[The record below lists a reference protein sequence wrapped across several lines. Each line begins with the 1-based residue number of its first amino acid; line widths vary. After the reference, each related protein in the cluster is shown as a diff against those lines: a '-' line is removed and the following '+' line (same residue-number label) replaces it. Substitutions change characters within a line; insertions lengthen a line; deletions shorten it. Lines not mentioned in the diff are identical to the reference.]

1 MGLLA
6 LEIILFYAYIVPH
19 VEMTVNAAIMDG
31 LQRAIIKW
39 PNVATATATTSTTD
53 YVAPYAAYLIDQR
66 AMSIALEDSLL
77 MMRIQ
82 EQGTVTSIAIL
93 AWILCAVTW
102 CFMAM
107 DEPAPALSPAC
118 MQLPSSPTSFS
129 LRSDSGVD
137 EVIPQE
143 ETLSSL
149 NEVVA
154 TFSRHGRLP
163 HDGEEAASSRIDN
176 AASSRIDEA
185 TAFSRHRYTM

>member
-39 PNVATATATTSTTD
+39 PNATVATVTTSTTD

-82 EQGTVTSIAIL
+82 AQGTVTSIAIL

-107 DEPAPALSPAC
+107 DEVVAHAPAC

-163 HDGEEAASSRIDN
+163 HDGEEA
-176 AASSRIDEA
+176 

>member
-39 PNVATATATTSTTD
+39 PNATVATATATTSTTD

-82 EQGTVTSIAIL
+82 AQGTVTSIAIL
-93 AWILCAVTW
+93 AWILYAVTW

-107 DEPAPALSPAC
+107 DEPAPAPAC

-163 HDGEEAASSRIDN
+163 HDGEEA
-176 AASSRIDEA
+176 